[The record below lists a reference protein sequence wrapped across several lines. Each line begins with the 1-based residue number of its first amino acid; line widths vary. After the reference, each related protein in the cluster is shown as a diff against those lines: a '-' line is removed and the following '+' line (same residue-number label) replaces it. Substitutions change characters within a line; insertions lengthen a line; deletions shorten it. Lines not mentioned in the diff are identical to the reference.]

1 MWSERQSETLPCAVL
16 WTPAEY
22 SDYKRKPLKDFK
34 SGYHILMIWMWFRF
48 SKDQSQE
55 CRKWRRGPVLSVFT
69 IGQGEIIWW
78 WLGQKH
84 KQEIE
89 KWENERLRVHFQ
101 VKLRTLWYGISKK
114 NSSQACLL
122 VSALS
127 NFGTIYSNGTV
138 YCYEDYRG
146 RNRVKTRTSNR
157 SALNIPSL
165 ESHFIIQ
172 MELSGRQEILFPTPS
187 SCWMCPMEE
196 TYVST

>member
-1 MWSERQSETLPCAVL
+1 MQFRWKNLWVQKSWGRSDFDMFNEPKGEGGWTVWSERQSETLPCAVL

-138 YCYEDYRG
+138 YWYEDYRG
-146 RNRVKTRTSNR
+146 RT
-157 SALNIPSL
+157 
-165 ESHFIIQ
+165 
-172 MELSGRQEILFPTPS
+172 G
-187 SCWMCPMEE
+187 
-196 TYVST
+196 